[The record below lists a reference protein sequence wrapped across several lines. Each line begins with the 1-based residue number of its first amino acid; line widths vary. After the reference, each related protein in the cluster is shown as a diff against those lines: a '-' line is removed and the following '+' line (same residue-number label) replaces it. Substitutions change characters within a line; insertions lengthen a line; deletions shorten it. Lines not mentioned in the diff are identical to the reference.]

1 MALSYIYASACR
13 QRALLLAEVAICA
26 RRQHCH
32 STLQNHRAHN
42 HMLTCRCACKVP
54 FFASVIILSTGF
66 RIALALTYTDNKQN
80 ILQAQSAVVMPHK
93 RTVRKELMHSKL
105 LSGFLTRIPWLF

>member
-13 QRALLLAEVAICA
+13 ERALLLAEVAVCT

-42 HMLTCRCACKVP
+42 HMLTCRRACKVP

-66 RIALALTYTDNKQN
+66 RIALALTYIDNKQK
-80 ILQAQSAVVMPHK
+80 ILQAQFAVVMPHE
-93 RTVRKELMHSKL
+93 RAVRKQLMQNKCCLVS
-105 LSGFLTRIPWLF
+105 